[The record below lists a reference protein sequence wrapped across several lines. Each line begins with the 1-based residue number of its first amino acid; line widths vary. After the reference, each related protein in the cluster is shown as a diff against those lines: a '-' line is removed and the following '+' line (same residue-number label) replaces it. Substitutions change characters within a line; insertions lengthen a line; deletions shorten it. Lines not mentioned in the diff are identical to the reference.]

1 MEKSAKGISYICIL
15 HTHVLPLLCIGFFPA
30 MVWWS
35 LSSAVVLRSH
45 WRWYIPCFIPF
56 RSQYFQYSW
65 ANDSMSSQKWRN
77 ATEKVKLRIDDESE
91 NHLLHDENH
100 QWNEIA
106 LHSTLLRSAYIKG
119 ESKEKLPNIL
129 LLWKSKMKCK
139 EQNKRFANASRSD
152 SWGWMNS

>member
-1 MEKSAKGISYICIL
+1 
-15 HTHVLPLLCIGFFPA
+15 
-30 MVWWS
+30 
-35 LSSAVVLRSH
+35 
-45 WRWYIPCFIPF
+45 
-56 RSQYFQYSW
+56 
-65 ANDSMSSQKWRN
+65 MSSQKWRN

-129 LLWKSKMKCK
+129 LL
-139 EQNKRFANASRSD
+139 
-152 SWGWMNS
+152 